1 MKTARVTFA
10 DGNTLTTS
18 INGTEEEIKAYYLGK
33 KFQFG
38 DTEERPHDHMVEAV
52 KVEIFRKYKANFEG
66 RERGAIGIFYPIS
79 TTTEGYNEDEAKLK
93 LYDNFEHIKN
103 LKLTAI

>member
-52 KVEIFRKYKANFEG
+52 KVEIFRKYKASFVGRIKNAEG
-66 RERGAIGIFYPIS
+66 VRYSIAAE
-79 TTTEGYNEDEAKLK
+79 TEGYNEEEAKLK
-93 LYDNFEHIKN
+93 LYDNFEHIER

>member
-38 DTEERPHDHMVEAV
+38 DTEERPYDYMVEAV
-52 KVEIFRKYKANFEG
+52 KVDIIN
-66 RERGAIGIFYPIS
+66 
-79 TTTEGYNEDEAKLK
+79 
-93 LYDNFEHIKN
+93 
-103 LKLTAI
+103 